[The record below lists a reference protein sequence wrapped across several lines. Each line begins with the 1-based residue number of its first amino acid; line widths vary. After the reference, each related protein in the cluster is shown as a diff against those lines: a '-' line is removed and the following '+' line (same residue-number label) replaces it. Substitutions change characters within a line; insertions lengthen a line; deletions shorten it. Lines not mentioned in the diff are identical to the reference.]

1 MPLSPP
7 VSGLS
12 PSKSRCGAT
21 THSGSPCRAWA
32 VRGCNP
38 PRRAA
43 HGGGAR
49 PVGASP
55 GNQNALKHGF
65 CGRDPQAVTIDDAIG
80 GLVDKLNRI
89 DALIAFGY
97 LPSQELIRLFE
108 LYTQASG
115 RLGRLL
121 RSRRP
126 ISGDAADGLSSAV
139 VRALEEVAEILGVDG
154 GL

>member
-1 MPLSPP
+1 
-7 VSGLS
+7 
-12 PSKSRCGAT
+12 
-21 THSGSPCRAWA
+21 
-32 VRGCNP
+32 
-38 PRRAA
+38 
-43 HGGGAR
+43 
-49 PVGASP
+49 
-55 GNQNALKHGF
+55 
-65 CGRDPQAVTIDDAIG
+65 
-80 GLVDKLNRI
+80 VDELNRI

-97 LPSQELIRLFE
+97 LPSQELIRLFG

-126 ISGDAADGLSSAV
+126 IGGVAGDGLSSAM